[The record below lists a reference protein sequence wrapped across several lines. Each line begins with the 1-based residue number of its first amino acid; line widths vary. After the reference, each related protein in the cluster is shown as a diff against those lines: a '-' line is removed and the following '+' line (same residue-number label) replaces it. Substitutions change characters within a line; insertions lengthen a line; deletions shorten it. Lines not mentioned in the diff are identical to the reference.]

1 MFKGRF
7 LLLDVIQILA
17 ATVERPIP
25 NLALISFTFSN
36 SFIARK
42 SAKMQNFCIRI
53 FESLGKRFRGRS
65 RLDKN
70 CAKVLINTGVPG
82 GS

>member
-53 FESLGKRFRGRS
+53 FESLESAFAVGR
-65 RLDKN
+65 
-70 CAKVLINTGVPG
+70 
-82 GS
+82 